1 MKNEEKE
8 LYNKKILDLSIVIGL
23 MSIIPFFILILVV
36 AFFKLET
43 IIQIILITLAI
54 TLFIVG
60 VTIAMEIERK
70 VGYYHCNKCDFKYIP
85 NALQFWISSN
95 IFRTR
100 YLKCPKCHKYSWNK
114 KKLTK

>member
-1 MKNEEKE
+1 MKKEEIY
-8 LYNKKILDLSIVIGL
+8 L
-23 MSIIPFFILILVV
+23 ILIV

-54 TLFIVG
+54 ILLTVG
-60 VTIAMEIERK
+60 ISITMEIERR
-70 VGYYHCNKCDFKYIP
+70 VGYYRCKKCEFKYVPNTIP
-85 NALQFWISSN
+85 FWISPH

-114 KKLTK
+114 KVLSK